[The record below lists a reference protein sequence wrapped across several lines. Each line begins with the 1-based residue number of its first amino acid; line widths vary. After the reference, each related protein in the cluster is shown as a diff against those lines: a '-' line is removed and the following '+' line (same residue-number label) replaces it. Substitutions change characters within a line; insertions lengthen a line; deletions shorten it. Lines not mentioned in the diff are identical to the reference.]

1 MGNAIRSGMEA
12 AAAER
17 FLGQVVG
24 WARSR
29 KDVLGVLLVGS
40 WARGSARAGSD
51 LDLVL
56 LAEDPGAFRRESAW
70 VGEVGLEPAVAGWED
85 GDYGAVWSRH
95 VRLEDGSR
103 LELSFAARDW
113 ASTLPPDAGTAA
125 VVGNGCRVLYDPE
138 GLLEQLVRQVENAQF
153 HAEGGGP

>member
-1 MGNAIRSGMEA
+1 
-12 AAAER
+12 
-17 FLGQVVG
+17 
-24 WARSR
+24 
-29 KDVLGVLLVGS
+29 
-40 WARGSARAGSD
+40 
-51 LDLVL
+51 
-56 LAEDPGAFRRESAW
+56 
-70 VGEVGLEPAVAGWED
+70 
-85 GDYGAVWSRH
+85 GAVWSRH

-125 VVGNGCRVLYDPE
+125 AVGNSCRVLYDPE